1 MIGYSHSVEARA
13 GCTGIGIGQ
22 TISKKT
28 ELLICKNGTPL
39 YLKKLLAYL
48 TRSSGY
54 YVKAFNFTPVPRT

>member
-22 TISKKT
+22 PISKKT

-39 YLKKLLAYL
+39 YLKKIVSL
-48 TRSSGY
+48 
-54 YVKAFNFTPVPRT
+54 FNKE